1 MKLLEQFITQT
12 GKQPPD
18 WTSEDMQK
26 YMAYVKARVTAATES
41 KNGSNV
47 VWINDCRK
55 RRYK

>member
-12 GKQPPD
+12 SKQPPD

-26 YMAYVKARVTAATES
+26 YLEYVKARVTGVTEP
-41 KNGSNV
+41 KNGSNI

-55 RRYK
+55 RRDK